1 MRQHRSTFGVEQHLS
16 ISSLPTIDISSG
28 ELSPSTPDSP
38 ETPVDN
44 VHRRNEFDE
53 CAKQDDVLLGARI
66 IVCGSDDDLP
76 SYYVASRPNSRPRS
90 SAPSVQIVPIDIDPS
105 EAHHE
110 APALDEPHA
119 I

>member
-1 MRQHRSTFGVEQHLS
+1 MPRHRSTFGLEQHLS
-16 ISSLPTIDISSG
+16 ISSLPTIDISCG

-44 VHRRNEFDE
+44 VDQKNGSHNYS
-53 CAKQDDVLLGARI
+53 KQGGVLLRAPI
-66 IVCGSDDDLP
+66 TVYGSDDDLP

-90 SAPSVQIVPIDIDPS
+90 SPPSVQVVPTDIDLA
-105 EAHHE
+105 EIYNE
-110 APALDEPHA
+110 ICTTDEPHA